1 VEVATS
7 VGAARDVVLE
17 VDRQSYWGP
26 FTTHFPALARYLEPG
41 HRTACVLGASDG
53 KFAIPLAKADF
64 DVTGV
69 DLDEVFLFG
78 GRVSTADGS
87 LEVKGL
93 AARLAEEGLEGRCR
107 IVVCDYMEWETS
119 ETFDVVVTSGSWSMP
134 ENARHRLRALVARA
148 QDLTAP
154 GGLLFADYLAELP
167 GEQTGEHYPPIER
180 VRGFFSEGWEVLENA
195 DLGLREERHYDK
207 PELHHHRFAAV
218 IARKARA

>member
-1 VEVATS
+1 
-7 VGAARDVVLE
+7 VLE
-17 VDRQSYWGP
+17 VDPESYWAP
-26 FTTHFPALARYLEPG
+26 FTTHFPALARYVEPG
-41 HRTACVLGASDG
+41 HETACVLGASDG
-53 KFAIPLAKADF
+53 KFAIPLAKAGL

-78 GRVSTADGS
+78 GRVPTADGP
-87 LEVKGL
+87 LAIKGL
-93 AARLAEEGLEGRCR
+93 ARRLADEGLEARCR
-107 IVVCDYMEWETS
+107 IVVSDYMEWDTP

-134 ENARHRLRALVARA
+134 ENARHSLGALVQRA

-167 GEQTGEHYPPIER
+167 GEQTGEHYPPITR
-180 VRGFFSEGWEVLENA
+180 VLGFFSDGWEVLESA

-207 PELHHHRFAAV
+207 PERHHHRFAAV